1 MYLRWKWEWKWKVKA
16 KRQWSYII
24 TIITNVLSPG
34 RWLKC
39 PVLSHHLLFRVRTF
53 FQIVFFALSTI
64 FKLVFA
70 IIRCIQS
77 FSIKMWKWKPKAFC
91 WNAEVFSE
99 ATIHHSGTIITFTWK
114 EDRNEWTISF
124 IFLTLEFINN
134 ATQSIEKVDQ
144 LFSSQSKYSNLHS
157 SHRISLNLNI
167 KMIKI
172 TK

>member
-1 MYLRWKWEWKWKVKA
+1 MKGESKTS
-16 KRQWSYII
+16 SYII
-24 TIITNVLSPG
+24 TIISNVLSLG
-34 RWLKC
+34 RWPKC
-39 PVLSHHLLFRVRTF
+39 PVLSHHLLFRVRTL
-53 FQIVFFALSTI
+53 FQIVFSSTV
-64 FKLVFA
+64 FKLFFA
-70 IIRCIQS
+70 IIRCLQS
-77 FSIKMWKWKPKAFC
+77 FSIKMWKWKPNAFR

-114 EDRNEWTISF
+114 EDQNEWTISF

-134 ATQSIEKVDQ
+134 ATQSIEKVAQ
-144 LFSSQSKYSNLHS
+144 LFHSQSKNSNLHS